1 MSARSRTRSGPLACM
16 LTLGLTLG
24 AGCGDDQDGDPP
36 DTGATTTGGPST
48 NGDTTGGDTTTT
60 SGEDSSSGGGGGST
74 TTGEADSTGM
84 VGPDDPNLDRSA
96 PNILDDPDLCGYPGP
111 GPNGYGGLIEQNRF
125 PNFVLEDCDGN
136 QREFAEFFCQ
146 RDDPD
151 YMDYN
156 KVFVVVFE
164 TVW

>member
-1 MSARSRTRSGPLACM
+1 MSARSRTRYGPLACL
-16 LTLGLTLG
+16 LTLGLSLG
-24 AGCGDDQDGDPP
+24 AGCGDDQEGDPP

-48 NGDTTGGDTTTT
+48 NGDTSGGDTTT
-60 SGEDSSSGGGGGST
+60 SGADSSSGGGGGGEST
-74 TTGEADSTGM
+74 TTGEADSTGEAI
-84 VGPDDPNLDRSA
+84 DPNLDRSA
-96 PNILDDPDLCGYPGP
+96 PNILDDPNLCGYPGP
-111 GPNGYGGLIEQNRF
+111 GPNGYGGLIETNRF

-136 QREFAEFFCQ
+136 QREFAEFFCE